1 MWTQV
6 VPHCWPWQLEGLLQ
20 AASMEACV
28 LRLNFSAWILP
39 TWDGWGTKL
48 HVLEFG
54 MWIQI
59 VFYVELLVS
68 LTLSE

>member
-1 MWTQV
+1 
-6 VPHCWPWQLEGLLQ
+6 
-20 AASMEACV
+20 MEACV

-59 VFYVELLVS
+59 LFYVELLVS